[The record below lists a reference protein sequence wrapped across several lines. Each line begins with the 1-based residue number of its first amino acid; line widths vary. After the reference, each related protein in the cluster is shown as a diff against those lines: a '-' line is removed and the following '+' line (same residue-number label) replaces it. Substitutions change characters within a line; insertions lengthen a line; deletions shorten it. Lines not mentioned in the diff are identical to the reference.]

1 MKIIIKTFFLI
12 KTLLGKSERI
22 KAIGVALL
30 LVVNSILELAGLSS
44 IFPLFVLLLEDNVV
58 EKYSWANWIYLNFNL
73 ASEHQLIIVIAVS
86 IFLIFLIKNLISLII
101 SKIQSEFSYLLFKNL
116 ALRLHKH
123 VYSLG
128 LLYFTSE
135 NSNYITRNIRVA
147 TERFSKQMFLGMI
160 GLFNEL
166 LVLSFILIGLLIY
179 NFKILIIL
187 LITIVP
193 IFLIFLRWIRRKSL
207 ELSSLTDITEPL
219 IYKNI
224 SESVF
229 GYIDVTVSGSYSLFK
244 NKIKKN
250 LADLAKIGVKTHI
263 HGLYP
268 TKLIETTIILAL
280 AIMLSL
286 GVYFLESKAA
296 LVELLGLFV
305 LAGYRIIPSINR
317 ISLALND
324 LNRNTWVFELL
335 EPLAE
340 KKEVEYEVNSIP
352 LIFENEIKLES
363 IYFKYERET
372 PYVIEDFSLSIK
384 KGEVIGIVGPSG
396 SGKTTLMNI
405 LLGFLKPNQGN
416 YFIDNVEICKSNLA
430 SFYKKVGYVQQQVF
444 LIDATLAENIAFGL
458 HASEIDSD
466 KLNKVLIQSSL
477 MEMTNNL
484 TNGTKTMIGE
494 NGVKFSGGQRQ
505 RIGIA
510 RALYFGAE
518 ILFFDE
524 ATSSLDEETE
534 HQITESIN
542 KLSDGKLTIII
553 IAHRKSTLENC
564 DRIIQIKPNY

>member
-22 KAIGVALL
+22 KALGVALL

-86 IFLIFLIKNLISLII
+86 IFLIFLIKNLMSLLI
-101 SKIQSEFSYLLFKNL
+101 SKIQSEFSYFLFKNL

-147 TERFSKQMFLGMI
+147 TAHFSKQMFLGMI

-363 IYFKYERET
+363 IYFKYEREL

-466 KLNKVLIQSSL
+466 KLKKVLIQSSL

-494 NGVKFSGGQRQ
+494 NGVKLSGGQRQ

-524 ATSSLDEETE
+524 ATSSLDDETE

-564 DRIIQIKPNY
+564 DRIIQIESNY

>member
-44 IFPLFVLLLEDNVV
+44 ILPLFVLLLEDNVV
-58 EKYSWANWIYLNFNL
+58 EKYSWANWIYLNLNL
-73 ASEHQLIIVIAVS
+73 ASERQLIIVIAVS
-86 IFLIFLIKNLISLII
+86 IFLIFLIKNLISLMI
-101 SKIQSEFSYLLFKNL
+101 SKIQSEFSYSLFKNL

-123 VYSLG
+123 VYSQG

-147 TERFSKQMFLGMI
+147 TAHFSKQMFLGMI

-166 LVLSFILIGLLIY
+166 FVLSFILIGLLIY

-207 ELSSLTDITEPL
+207 ELSSLTNITEPL

-244 NKIKKN
+244 NKIKEN
-250 LADLAKIGVKTHI
+250 LADLAKIGVKAHI

-324 LNRNTWVFELL
+324 LNRNTWVFEIL

-340 KKEVEYEVNSIP
+340 KKEVENEVNSIP

-363 IYFKYERET
+363 IYFKYEREL

-466 KLNKVLIQSSL
+466 KLKKVLIQSSL

-494 NGVKFSGGQRQ
+494 NGVKLSGGQRQ

-524 ATSSLDEETE
+524 ATSSLDDETE

-564 DRIIQIKPNY
+564 DRIIQIESNY